1 MSTIKPEHLLL
12 RPELHRILLKRI
24 TSALMNAKYTPATVA
39 GDDGPHKVAL
49 EVLRPYVWRDKR
61 KWEPQKVAPALLKI
75 QQDTTGGGNSATTTK
90 RGFK

>member
-24 TSALMNAKYTPATVA
+24 TAAITKAKYYPAEVDPA
-39 GDDGPHKVAL
+39 KAAV

-61 KWEPQKVAPALLKI
+61 KWEPQKVAVSENSPALLKI
-75 QQDTTGGGNSATTTK
+75 QQDTTK
-90 RGFK
+90 RKHDHE